1 MAGASE
7 WVTINQILK
16 RAFIRLKTQEI
27 LGYFSGIAAAN
38 TSDFI
43 WFNGQGHWLY
53 GLLLREVD
61 DLEGIR

>member
-1 MAGASE
+1 M
-7 WVTINQILK
+7 QLY
-16 RAFIRLKTQEI
+16 RQERPFFLGLI

>member
-53 GLLLREVD
+53 GLY
-61 DLEGIR
+61 